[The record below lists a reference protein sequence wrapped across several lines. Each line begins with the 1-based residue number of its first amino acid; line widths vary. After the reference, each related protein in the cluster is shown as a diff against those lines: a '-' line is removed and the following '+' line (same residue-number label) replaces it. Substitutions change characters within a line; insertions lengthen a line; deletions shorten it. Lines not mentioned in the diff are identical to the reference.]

1 MLFIRAK
8 YSMQI
13 SGAGGGGIQLYLFD
27 QQIVLKQF
35 HLCKTNFML
44 QCHGVVACSLEF
56 CFVYYCVLV
65 QFHRLWFMLVTW
77 DWITCLVL
85 QLNRV
90 VNNRRNKLNEIRYI
104 LFNVLCSVCEGVQ
117 EWERQYSFPLDCMS
131 FIVVDY
137 YHI

>member
-1 MLFIRAK
+1 
-8 YSMQI
+8 
-13 SGAGGGGIQLYLFD
+13 
-27 QQIVLKQF
+27 
-35 HLCKTNFML
+35 
-44 QCHGVVACSLEF
+44 
-56 CFVYYCVLV
+56 
-65 QFHRLWFMLVTW
+65 MLVTW

-117 EWERQYSFPLDCMS
+117 EWECQYSFPLDCMS

-137 YHI
+137 YNI